1 MKRIVSDV
9 RYRGT
14 SNERREEEYEE
25 EKNGKS
31 KDKKAKRGHRQLCI

>member
-25 EKNGKS
+25 EKKW
-31 KDKKAKRGHRQLCI
+31 KIQR